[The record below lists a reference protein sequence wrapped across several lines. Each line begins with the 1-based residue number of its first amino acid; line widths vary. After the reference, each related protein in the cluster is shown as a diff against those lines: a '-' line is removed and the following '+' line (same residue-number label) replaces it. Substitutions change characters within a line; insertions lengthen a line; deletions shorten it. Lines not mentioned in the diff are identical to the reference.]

1 MCVHSI
7 AFRCFDIM
15 NYNPEFHHRRSIRLK
30 GYNYST
36 AGAYF
41 ITICTHER
49 EQLFGDILDRTMVL
63 NKLGHIAQLHWE
75 KLARHHP
82 NLIVDRSVVMPNH
95 LHGILILDL
104 SILHERGYPNEDIK
118 SISEIIGSFK
128 TFSAREINKIRKL
141 KGVPVWQRNYYER
154 IIRSETELDYV
165 RQYIVNNPINWQ
177 TDINNKIQ

>member
-1 MCVHSI
+1 
-7 AFRCFDIM
+7 M
-15 NYNPEFHHRRSIRLK
+15 NYNPELHHRRSIRLK
-30 GYNYST
+30 GYDYST

-41 ITICTHER
+41 ITICTHNR
-49 EQLFGDILDRTMVL
+49 EQLFGDIVDRTMVL
-63 NKLGHIAQLHWE
+63 NELGNITQLHWH
-75 KLARHHP
+75 KLARHHA

-95 LHGILILDL
+95 LHGITILDS
-104 SILHERGYPNEDIK
+104 SIEDSK

-154 IIRSETELDYV
+154 IIRTETELDYV

>member
-1 MCVHSI
+1 
-7 AFRCFDIM
+7 M
-15 NYNPEFHHRRSIRLK
+15 NYNPKLHHRRSIRLK
-30 GYNYST
+30 GYNYS
-36 AGAYF
+36 ADGAYF

-63 NKLGHIAQLHWE
+63 NELGHITQLHWQ
-75 KLARHHP
+75 KLVRHHA
-82 NLIVDRSVVMPNH
+82 NLILDRSVVMPNH
-95 LHGILILDL
+95 LHGIMILDS
-104 SILHERGYPNEDIK
+104 SILQGRDYANEDNK

-154 IIRSETELDYV
+154 IIRTETELNYV
-165 RQYIVNNPINWQ
+165 REYIINNPLNWQ

>member
-1 MCVHSI
+1 
-7 AFRCFDIM
+7 M
-15 NYNPEFHHRRSIRLK
+15 NYNPELHHRRSIRLK
-30 GYNYST
+30 GYDYST

-41 ITICTHER
+41 ITICTLDR

-63 NKLGHIAQLHWE
+63 NELGNIAQLHWQ
-75 KLARHHP
+75 KLERHHA
-82 NLIVDRSVVMPNH
+82 NLILDRSVVMPNH
-95 LHGILILDL
+95 LHGIMILDS
-104 SILHERGYPNEDIK
+104 SIEDSK

-141 KGVPVWQRNYYER
+141 KGIPVWQRNYYEH

-177 TDINNKIQ
+177 IDINNKI

>member
-1 MCVHSI
+1 
-7 AFRCFDIM
+7 M
-15 NYNPEFHHRRSIRLK
+15 NYNPELHHRRSIRLK
-30 GYNYST
+30 GYDYST

-63 NKLGHIAQLHWE
+63 NELGHITQVHWQ
-75 KLARHHP
+75 KLARHHA
-82 NLIVDRSVVMPNH
+82 NLILDRSVVMPNH
-95 LHGILILDL
+95 LHGIMILDS
-104 SILHERGYPNEDIK
+104 SIEDSK

-141 KGVPVWQRNYYER
+141 KSVPVWQRNYYER
-154 IIRSETELDYV
+154 IIRTETELDYV

-177 TDINNKIQ
+177 ADINNKIQ